1 MKMNG
6 KQFDI
11 NVWDSACISVIL
23 EKHAN
28 KNYDVKI
35 VEEYNSD
42 CYLNVK
48 IEGDKAMVDHRISHL
63 EIQFIDGLDLEETVF
78 TANVDID

>member
-6 KQFDI
+6 KQFDMS
-11 NVWDSACISVIL
+11 VWDPACISVIL

-35 VEEYNSD
+35 VGEYNSD
-42 CYLNVK
+42 Y
-48 IEGDKAMVDHRISHL
+48 
-63 EIQFIDGLDLEETVF
+63 
-78 TANVDID
+78 